1 MALTKVSTL
10 GERLDLEL
18 HQGASLLPVRH
29 TLLQPDGV
37 TPLDLTGYVA
47 RGQIRRKAL
56 DATVVATFTTRIA
69 PTPTEGWYEFLLT
82 DEQTQAITCGDKL
95 TDPESLYEWDMELE
109 DPLGDVRCTFS
120 GAVRVKAGTTRP

>member
-1 MALTKVSTL
+1 MTLPKVTTL

-29 TLLQPDGV
+29 TLLNPNG
-37 TPLDLTGYVA
+37 TPVDLTGAVV

-56 DATVVATFTTRIA
+56 DVAIVVSFNTRVA
-69 PTPTEGWYEFLLT
+69 PVPTEGWYEFSLS

-95 TDPESLYEWDMELE
+95 TDPASLYEWDMEVE
-109 DPLGDVRCTFS
+109 DALGDVRCTFY
-120 GAVRVKAGTTRP
+120 GTLRVKAGTTRT